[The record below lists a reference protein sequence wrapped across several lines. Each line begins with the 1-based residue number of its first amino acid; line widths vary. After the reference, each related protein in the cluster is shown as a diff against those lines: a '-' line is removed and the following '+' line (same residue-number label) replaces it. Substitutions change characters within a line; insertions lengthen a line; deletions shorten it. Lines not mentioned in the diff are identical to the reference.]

1 VEREGQA
8 LVGAAIHR
16 LMQDDAAAAVR
27 LLRRALALHATVET
41 QALLR
46 LATAASRRVN
56 DEPRFPR
63 VRRGLPQSRSAAN
76 RLELRHD
83 RPGPTQPRHAGH
95 GTALGRQFGPV
106 FRKVAMRGD
115 AEPPRSTPARYDRSC

>member
-41 QALLR
+41 QALWR
-46 LATAASRRVN
+46 LATATSRWG
-56 DEPRFPR
+56 E
-63 VRRGLPQSRSAAN
+63 
-76 RLELRHD
+76 
-83 RPGPTQPRHAGH
+83 
-95 GTALGRQFGPV
+95 
-106 FRKVAMRGD
+106 
-115 AEPPRSTPARYDRSC
+115 